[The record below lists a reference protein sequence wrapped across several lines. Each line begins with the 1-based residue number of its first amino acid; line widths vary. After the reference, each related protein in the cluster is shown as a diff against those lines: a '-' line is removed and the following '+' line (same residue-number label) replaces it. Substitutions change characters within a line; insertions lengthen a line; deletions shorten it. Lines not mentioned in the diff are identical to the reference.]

1 MVERVVCGDGGEGM
15 TLISHI
21 KCDVCN
27 QPILD
32 DSPPH
37 QTRQVYTRIIGK
49 DQNGD
54 DVEEV
59 LERRDL
65 CDGCATRVA
74 QTITVHLQNC
84 AWILDGFEVARK

>member
-1 MVERVVCGDGGEGM
+1 M
-15 TLISHI
+15 TLIPHI
-21 KCDVCN
+21 KCDVCE
-27 QPILD
+27 QEILAED
-32 DSPPH
+32 NPH

-54 DVEEV
+54 DVEEA

-65 CDGCATRVA
+65 CDACSLRVK
-74 QTITVHLQNC
+74 QVIMSELHNC